1 MNKKLQPLH
10 IIRPFPS
17 QATTEEEDNI
27 MQELS
32 SPYQMALPQKKS
44 VKAKSTTSYNTIQ
57 IPRKHRDMTY
67 SQVL

>member
-10 IIRPFPS
+10 ITSCPFPS

-32 SPYQMALPQKKS
+32 SPYQMALPQKK
-44 VKAKSTTSYNTIQ
+44 T
-57 IPRKHRDMTY
+57 
-67 SQVL
+67 